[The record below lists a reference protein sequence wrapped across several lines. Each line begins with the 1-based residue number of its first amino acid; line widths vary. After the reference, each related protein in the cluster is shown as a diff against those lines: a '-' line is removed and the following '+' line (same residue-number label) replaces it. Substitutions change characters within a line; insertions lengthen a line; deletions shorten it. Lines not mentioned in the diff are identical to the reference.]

1 MASEKRPVRYTK
13 DGKVDMRGRHAKPP
27 QHRGNIDP
35 ELTKQIGAE
44 LMYWYVKPKAVT
56 DDEIAERLTEYFQ
69 RTLGQGKLPTVE
81 GMCLALGYPRETIWR
96 WENGAEGSTP
106 FRRTVI
112 KKAKDIIA
120 TYDANL
126 VAEGKLNPVTYIFR
140 SKNYY
145 GMKDQQEHVITP
157 NNPLGDATSPEEIK
171 KRLDEGI
178 PEDIIDIED

>member
-1 MASEKRPVRYTK
+1 MADGKKPVRYTK

-44 LMYWYVKPKAVT
+44 LLYWYTKPKAVT
-56 DDEIAERLTEYFQ
+56 DEEIAERLTEYFE
-69 RTLGQGKLPTVE
+69 RTLGQLKFPTVE

-96 WENGAEGSTP
+96 WETGAEGSTP
-106 FRRTVI
+106 FRCNII
-112 KKAKDIIA
+112 KKAKHLIA

-126 VAEGKLNPVTYIFR
+126 VTEGKIHPTTYIFR

-145 GMKDQQEHVITP
+145 GMKDEQEIVLTP
-157 NNPLGDATSPEEIK
+157 NNPLGDARSPEEIK
-171 KRLDEGI
+171 KRLNERL
-178 PEDIIDIED
+178 PEEITDIED